1 MRASVIEGDI
11 AEVRTRAVA
20 RTMTVVQAWV
30 GTDVDPPAPV
40 LSRVGALLS
49 QLAAEPALFPD
60 AHFPAPV
67 EAAGETLYLLAESAD
82 RAHALY
88 LWRPA
93 PGFRTVPH
101 DHSTWAV
108 VAGIEG
114 EEPNVLWRR
123 TDGGEG
129 PGRATL
135 ERTGAKRIG
144 PGAHIAFGPHDIHS
158 VAIEGE
164 RAIKHLH
171 LYGRS
176 LTNLPERLDFD
187 TASGR
192 CVTQPA
198 QPQVLRPVVD
208 QAADAFA

>member
-11 AEVRTRAVA
+11 AEVRTRAVG

-30 GTDVDPPAPV
+30 GTDVDPPAAV
-40 LSRVGALLS
+40 LARVGALLS

-67 EAAGETLYLLAESAD
+67 EAAGETLYLLAESAE
-82 RAHALY
+82 RGHALY

-129 PGRATL
+129 PGSATL
-135 ERTGAKRIG
+135 ERSGARRIG

-176 LTNLPERLDFD
+176 LTKLPERLDFD
-187 TASGR
+187 TVAGR

-198 QPQVLRPVVD
+198 QPQVLSPVP
-208 QAADAFA
+208 ADAAFA

>member
-1 MRASVIEGDI
+1 MGAAVIEGDI
-11 AEVRTRAVA
+11 VEARARAVA
-20 RTMTVVQAWV
+20 RTLAAVRAWV
-30 GTDVDPPAPV
+30 GTDADPPAPV
-40 LSRVGALLS
+40 LARVGALLA
-49 QLAAEPALFPD
+49 QLAVEPALFPD
-60 AHFPAPV
+60 AHFPAPA

-82 RAHALY
+82 RTHALY

-114 EEPNVLWRR
+114 EEPNTLWRR
-123 TDGGEG
+123 TDGGQG
-129 PGRATL
+129 PGPATL
-135 ERTGAKRIG
+135 ERTGARRIG
-144 PGAHIAFGPHDIHS
+144 PGAHIAFGPHEIHS
-158 VAIEGE
+158 VAIEGL

-176 LTNLPERLDFD
+176 LNELPERLDFD
-187 TASGR
+187 TAAGR

-198 QPQVLRPVVD
+198 LPRVLAPV
-208 QAADAFA
+208 AADAFA

>member
-1 MRASVIEGDI
+1 MSAAAIEGDI
-11 AEVRTRAVA
+11 AEARTRAVA
-20 RTMTVVQAWV
+20 RTMAVVRAWV
-30 GTDVDPPAPV
+30 GTEADPPSAV
-40 LSRVGALLS
+40 LARVGALLA

-82 RAHALY
+82 RTHALY

-129 PGRATL
+129 PGSATL
-135 ERTGAKRIG
+135 ERSGARRIG

-176 LTNLPERLDFD
+176 LTKLPERLDFD
-187 TASGR
+187 IASGH

-198 QPQVLRPVVD
+198 LPQVLSPVS
-208 QAADAFA
+208 ADVALA

>member
-11 AEVRTRAVA
+11 AEARTRAVA

-30 GTDVDPPAPV
+30 GNDVDPPAPV
-40 LSRVGALLS
+40 LARVGALLS

-82 RAHALY
+82 RGHALY

-123 TDGGEG
+123 TGGGEG
-129 PGRATL
+129 PGPATL
-135 ERTGAKRIG
+135 EPTGARRIG
-144 PGAHIAFGPHDIHS
+144 PGAHIAFGPRDIHS

-176 LTNLPERLDFD
+176 LTRLPERLDFD
-187 TASGR
+187 TAAGR

-198 QPQVLRPVVD
+198 QPKVLAPVASD
-208 QAADAFA
+208 AAFA